1 MATTTAAFSHLLA
14 PGLRKVF
21 FDEYKTWPEE
31 YSKIATVESSS
42 RAYEE
47 ELITAGLGRF
57 ERKPEGMSLIYDD
70 PIQGDK
76 KRYTHVT
83 FALGFRVSREMW
95 QDDQY
100 TIMKK
105 MSKELAMSAR
115 QTVELEFGSMVD
127 DAFVG
132 GTHLGADG
140 KALCATDHPLLVGGT
155 YQNRPTVHTDL
166 GVGALRSSLERIELM
181 VSERGLPIMT
191 FGSTVIVSPTF
202 QWVAKEM
209 LSAKTEFAPY
219 TDENQIN
226 AFRDM
231 NLGYMVYHFMSDSDM
246 WFTLAQ
252 KSEHDMK
259 FFWRQKPLFENGDD
273 FDTKD
278 AKFSGFMRFSYGFT
292 DWRGVD
298 GSSGG

>member
-1 MATTTAAFSHLLA
+1 MPAYTGAFSHLLA

-21 FDEYKTWPEE
+21 FNEYKMWPEE
-31 YSKIATVESSS
+31 YSRIATVGTSK

-47 ELITAGLGRF
+47 ELIVAGLGRF
-57 ERKPEGMSLIYDD
+57 EQKPEGQPLIYDD
-70 PIQGDK
+70 PIQGEK
-76 KRYTHVT
+76 RRYTHVT
-83 FALGFRVSREMW
+83 WSLGFRVSREMW
-95 QDDQY
+95 QDDLY
-100 TIMKK
+100 NVMKR
-105 MSKELAMSAR
+105 MSSELAKSAR
-115 QTVELEFGSMVD
+115 QTVELEFATIVD
-127 DAFVG
+127 DAFTG
-132 GTHLGADG
+132 ASILGADG

-155 YQNRPTVHTDL
+155 YQNRPTTHTDL
-166 GVGALRSSLERIELM
+166 GVGSLRSALERLENT
-181 VSERGLPIMT
+181 VSERGLPLMLGT
-191 FGSTVIVSPTF
+191 GATVLVTPTF

-209 LSAKTEFAPY
+209 LSPQTQGAPY
-219 TDENQIN
+219 TNENQIN

-231 NLGYMVYHFMSDSDM
+231 SLSYMVYHFGSDSDA
-246 WFTLAQ
+246 WLVL
-252 KSEHDMK
+252 SNGNHDIK